1 MTNAMTPEFYYA
13 VLTAAFTS
21 LLWAPHVAQRLL
33 EMGLVGGFRDP
44 LHDAPTQAPWAQ
56 RSIRAHGNAVE
67 NLAVFGLLATAIQIT
82 GHTTSASAAAAAV
95 YFAVRIAHYLI
106 YVIGLPWARA
116 PMFLIGWACQWV
128 LIAALFGWVK

>member
-1 MTNAMTPEFYYA
+1 MSGLTSELYFA
-13 VLTAAFTS
+13 VLAAAFTS

-33 EMGLVGGFRDP
+33 EMGLAGGFRDP
-44 LHDAPTQAPWAQ
+44 LHDVPTRAPWAQ

-67 NLAVFGLLATAIQIT
+67 NLVVFGLLATAIQFT
-82 GHTTSASAAAAAV
+82 GHSTAASATAAAV
-95 YFAVRIAHYLI
+95 YFAARVAHYAI